1 MSGMLQI
8 LDVIPP
14 ANSAPLRVDTL
25 PGIRYRYSGGG
36 YEVVQQLV
44 ADAARQ
50 PFAQVMQ
57 EKVLDPVRMTSSTFM
72 LPLSDD
78 RKAIAACGHTY
89 SGEPVEDC
97 WNRYP
102 EAAAAWLWTTP
113 SDLARLG
120 RSEEHTSE
128 LQSLMR
134 T

>member
-50 PFAQVMQ
+50 PFAPVMQ

-72 LPLSDD
+72 LPLSAD
-78 RKAIAACGHTY
+78 RKDIAAFGHTS
-89 SGEPVEDC
+89 SGEPVADC

-102 EAAAAWLWTTP
+102 AAGAAWLWTTLYH
-113 SDLARLG
+113 SARFIA
-120 RSEEHTSE
+120 
-128 LQSLMR
+128 
-134 T
+134 